1 MRDSK
6 FKNDSGFTI
15 AELVVS
21 VVILTIFAISVM
33 SAYFVMVGSAATA
46 RLKSKGL
53 SVGTEQ
59 IEYLRS
65 LPYDNLAVEGGSINT
80 SATKIPASKEVT
92 VGSDTF
98 EVVTTIVYVDDAF
111 DGCLSYPS
119 AQSYLCRNGPVKS
132 GTPVDSNPRDYKVA
146 DVVVKEKNT
155 QKEISR
161 VSTQIAARV
170 AETGGA
176 TGAIVVVVVD
186 STGQVISGATVTIS
200 NSTVNPQVNQSAT
213 TDVNGTALFLDA
225 TPDSGKDYV
234 ITATKSG
241 YSTLST
247 IPASGSLLP
256 TYPNISVLAQQV
268 TSATMKIDKISQ
280 SSLLVKVVDSNGTP
294 RPSAQ
299 FSIRGGIKLYTS
311 VANQAY
317 SYTQATLTT
326 DSNGEYLFS
335 NLIPGPYEL
344 CYSSSLCQSGRYAIA
359 VHSTFGSQSWQPF
372 TVDAG
377 TVNQLGDLPIQTVV
391 VYTSSSSSYPRISNI
406 SPGSISATGNNLSD
420 VELRINGSNLSG
432 SVVQLRQ
439 GGVDTNGSIVGTDSS
454 TSIRRVFNL
463 SGKTGSFE
471 VIITNSG
478 GIVTQNGLAPGTL
491 GGFNVT
497 P

>member
-1 MRDSK
+1 MRLRIQ
-6 FKNDSGFTI
+6 NNNSGFTI
-15 AELVVS
+15 AEVVVS
-21 VVILTIFAISVM
+21 VVILTIFSISIM
-33 SAYFVMVGSAATA
+33 SAYFIMVGSAATA

-98 EVVTTIVYVDDAF
+98 IVETTIVYVDDAF
-111 DGCLSYPS
+111 DGCLAYPS
-119 AQSYLCRNGPVKS
+119 AQSYLCRNGPAKS
-132 GTPVDSNPRDYKVA
+132 GLPVDSNPRDYKVA
-146 DVVVKEKNT
+146 DVIVKEKNS

-176 TGAIVVVVVD
+176 TGAIIVVVVD
-186 STGQVISGATVTIS
+186 STGQVISGATVTIT
-200 NSTVNPQVNQSAT
+200 NSTVSPQVNQSVG

-241 YSTLST
+241 YSSLTT
-247 IPASGSLLP
+247 IASSGSLLP

-268 TSATMKIDKISQ
+268 TSSTMLIDKIS
-280 SSLLVKVVDSNGTP
+280 SESLLVRVVDSNGSP
-294 RPSAQ
+294 RPGAQ
-299 FSIRGGIKLYTS
+299 FSIRGGVKLYTS
-311 VANQAY
+311 VVDQSY
-317 SYTQATLTT
+317 SYTQTSITA

-335 NLIPGPYEL
+335 NLTPGQYEL

-359 VHSTFGSQSWQPF
+359 LHSTFGSQSGQPF
-372 TVDAG
+372 TVEPG
-377 TVNQLGDLPIQTVV
+377 VTNQLGGTPMQTVTM
-391 VYTSSSSSYPRISNI
+391 YTSSSSSYPRISSI
-406 SPGSISATGNNLSD
+406 SPSSISATANNLDD
-420 VELRINGSNLSG
+420 VEIIISGSNLSG
-432 SVVQLRQ
+432 SLVQLRQ
-439 GGVDTNGSIVGTDSS
+439 TGVDSNGTTVGVDTG
-454 TSIRRVFNL
+454 TSIRRAFNL

-471 VIITNSG
+471 VVVTGAG

>member
-1 MRDSK
+1 MSK
-6 FKNDSGFTI
+6 RINNNESGFTI
-15 AELVVS
+15 AEVVVS
-21 VVILTIFAISVM
+21 VVILTIFSISVM

-98 EVVTTIVYVDDAF
+98 KVETTIVYVDDAF
-111 DGCLSYPS
+111 DGCLTYPS
-119 AQSYLCRNGPVKS
+119 AQSYLCRNGPAKS
-132 GTPVDSNPRDYKVA
+132 GLPVDSNPRDYKVA
-146 DVVVKEKNT
+146 DVVVKEKNS

-176 TGAIVVVVVD
+176 TGAIIVVVVD

-200 NSTVNPQVNQSAT
+200 NSTVSPQVNQSVG

-241 YSTLST
+241 YSSLTT
-247 IPASGSLLP
+247 IASSGSLLP

-268 TSATMKIDKISQ
+268 TSSTMLIDQVASD
-280 SSLLVKVVDSNGTP
+280 SLLVKVVDSNGTP
-294 RPSAQ
+294 RPGSQ
-299 FSIRGGIKLYTS
+299 FSIRGGVKLYTS
-311 VANQAY
+311 VVDQTY
-317 SYTQATLTT
+317 SYNQSAITT
-326 DSNGEYLFS
+326 NSSGEYLFN
-335 NLIPGPYEL
+335 NLTPGQYEL

-359 VHSTFGSQSWQPF
+359 LHSTFGSQSWQPF
-372 TVDAG
+372 TVEPG
-377 TVNQLGDLPIQTVV
+377 ITNQLGGTPMQTVTL
-391 VYTSSSSSYPRISNI
+391 YTSSSSSYPRLRSI
-406 SPGSISATGNNLSD
+406 SPGSISATANNLDD
-420 VELRINGSNLSG
+420 VEIIINGTNLSG
-432 SVVQLRQ
+432 ALVQLRQ
-439 GGVDTNGSIVGTDSS
+439 SGVDTTGATVGVDTG
-454 TSIRRVFNL
+454 TSIRRAFNL
-463 SGKTGSFE
+463 SGKTGPFE
-471 VIITNSG
+471 VVVTGSG